1 MDRKL
6 DIWGSFRWA
15 SYTKGTTGRTE
26 NLRANRG
33 TPLAQNHPVRYVWM
47 ILVLLFMFFVMLPA
61 FIIMVIVY
69 ALLALFF
76 LVA

>member
-1 MDRKL
+1 
-6 DIWGSFRWA
+6 
-15 SYTKGTTGRTE
+15 
-26 NLRANRG
+26 
-33 TPLAQNHPVRYVWM
+33 M
-47 ILVLLFMFFVMLPA
+47 ILVLLFMIFVMLPA